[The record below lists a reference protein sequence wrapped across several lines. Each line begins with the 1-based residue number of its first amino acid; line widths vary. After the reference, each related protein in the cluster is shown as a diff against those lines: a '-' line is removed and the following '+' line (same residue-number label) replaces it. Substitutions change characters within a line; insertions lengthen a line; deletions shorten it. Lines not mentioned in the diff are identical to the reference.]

1 MAYEYQFKGL
11 YLEDFEIGK
20 TYFSPARTVTEA
32 DVVNFAGLSGD
43 FNPMHVDEE
52 YAKQNLFGTRIAHGA
67 LGFIISTGLSNQ
79 MGIYEGTTIAFMEC
93 TVKYPA
99 PLKIGDTV
107 HVAVTPTETKHS
119 SKPGRG
125 ILKQRL
131 LLVNQEDKVIMESD
145 QVLMMK
151 SRT

>member
-1 MAYEYQFKGL
+1 MAYDYQPRGL
-11 YLEDFEIGK
+11 YLEEFEIGRE
-20 TYFSPARTVTEA
+20 YLSPARTITEA
-32 DVVNFAGLSGD
+32 DVMNFAGLSGD
-43 FNPMHVDEE
+43 YNPLHVDEE
-52 YAKQNLFGTRIAHGA
+52 YAKQNHFGTRIAHGA

-79 MGIYEGTTIAFMEC
+79 IGIFEGTTIAFMEG

-99 PLKIGDTV
+99 PLMIGDTI
-107 HVAVTPTETKHS
+107 HVSIVITETRHS

-125 ILKQRL
+125 ILKMRVRL
-131 LLVNQEDKVIMESD
+131 INQEEKVIMESD

>member
-1 MAYEYQFKGL
+1 MAYDYQPRGL
-11 YLEDFEIGK
+11 YLEEFEIGRE
-20 TYFSPARTVTEA
+20 YLSPARTITEA
-32 DVVNFAGLSGD
+32 DVMNFAGLSGD
-43 FNPMHVDEE
+43 YNPLHVDEE
-52 YAKQNLFGTRIAHGA
+52 YAKQNHFGTRIAHGA

-79 MGIYEGTTIAFMEC
+79 MGIYEGTTIAFMEG

-99 PLKIGDTV
+99 PLLIGDTI
-107 HVAVTPTETKHS
+107 HVAVTPTEVRHS

-125 ILKQRL
+125 ILKQSLR
-131 LLVNQEDKVIMESD
+131 LVNQDGKVIMESE

>member
-131 LLVNQEDKVIMESD
+131 LLINQEDKVIMESD